1 MRQHFLS
8 LLWACVF
15 IGALRGQMLDRPT
28 LSGKK
33 IIAEEPLLV
42 DQHARIRD
50 VRIDPEGA
58 VYVLTDDTKL
68 LKITPK

>member
-1 MRQHFLS
+1 MGLRLHRSVARSDAGPTGLLS
-8 LLWACVF
+8 
-15 IGALRGQMLDRPT
+15 P
-28 LSGKK
+28 GKK